1 MKTKTNRRTLTKL
14 LTLGFLGIAG
24 AGLFNAPSA
33 SALPLTDLPSVG
45 DWSNSIFN
53 PSIPHI
59 DYNTTDGEAVDSNL
73 GAIVLEILDEEGK
86 AVPGAV
92 FEIDGVR
99 ALRTMK
105 SYVYNK
111 DFGLYSQFTTDDN
124 GRIAI
129 ENVPYGT
136 YTVRFVSS
144 PDGQAVTEPVKTIE
158 VDEQTTAAVQYQ
170 HPQLYVEDD
179 DEDYDLTNSIFVSP
193 TGATYLDL
201 FSIDNPTNGGGIEV
215 AWDETAGGYVTPEG
229 VGKNVI
235 AKKDNDTFELDIGR
249 EVIELKK
256 ITDNLFSAD
265 IKAAGFRAM
274 GGEFS
279 VQENSD
285 GTISAIVRDRTYVLS
300 QGSSGCY
307 PLDED
312 GVDSSYKNICKE
324 NGIYLLNFNLGE
336 GWPADVRAFLPMR
349 YDEQSGKYIF
359 NDTIITVELVEGDDG
374 RALLFEG
381 YAVQQDPDLHI
392 WTLFEM
398 GIDLAIPDTFITEEL
413 PATLISFKAIEPAP
427 IDPTAVRNPQ
437 TSDTLTKATC
447 IILITTASAFVIT
460 RKLSRR

>member
-111 DFGLYSQFTTDDN
+111 DFGMYSQFTTDGN

-144 PDGQAVTEPVKTIE
+144 PDGQAVTEPVKANE

-170 HPQLYVEDD
+170 HPQLHFEVDD
-179 DEDYDLTNSIFVSP
+179 KDNDLTNIIFVSP

-201 FSIDNPTNGGGIEV
+201 FSIDNPTNGGGREV

-229 VGKNVI
+229 VLL
-235 AKKDNDTFELDIGR
+235 KKDNDTFELDIGR

-285 GTISAIVRDRTYVLS
+285 GTISAIVGDQTYVLS

-312 GVDSSYKNICKE
+312 GDHGSDKNICKE

-392 WTLFEM
+392 WTLFNM
-398 GIDLAIPDTFITEEL
+398 GVQIVLSNESVTDEIQ
-413 PATLISFKAIEPAP
+413 ATLASFKATAP
-427 IDPTAVRNPQ
+427 IPSDPAQPANPQ
-437 TSDTLTKATC
+437 TSDTLTKAAC
-447 IILITTASAFVIT
+447 VILITAASVFVIT

>member
-1 MKTKTNRRTLTKL
+1 MKTNTNRRTLTKL

-33 SALPLTDLPSVG
+33 SALPLTDLPSIG

-59 DYNTTDGEAVDSNL
+59 DYNTTDGEAVDTNL
-73 GAIVLEILDEEGK
+73 GAIVLEILDEDGK

-170 HPQLYVEDD
+170 HPQLHFEVNDKD
-179 DEDYDLTNSIFVSP
+179 NDLTNIIFVSP

-201 FSIDNPTNGGGIEV
+201 FSLNNPTNGGGIEV
-215 AWDETAGGYVTPEG
+215 AWDETAGGYVTPEE
-229 VGKNVI
+229 VGKTVI
-235 AKKDNDTFELDIGR
+235 TKKDNDTFELDIGD

-256 ITDNLFSAD
+256 ITDNLFSAN
-265 IKAAGFRAM
+265 IKAAGFPAM

-285 GTISAIVRDRTYVLS
+285 GTISAIVRDQTYVLS

-307 PLDED
+307 ED
-312 GVDSSYKNICKE
+312 GANSSFKNICKE
-324 NGIYLLNFNLGE
+324 NGIYLLNGDGL
-336 GWPADVRAFLPMR
+336 RAFLPMR

-359 NDTIITVELVEGDDG
+359 NDTIITIELVEGDDG

-398 GIDLAIPDTFITEEL
+398 GVDLVIPDIFITEEL

>member
-1 MKTKTNRRTLTKL
+1 MKTNTNRRTLTKL
-14 LTLGFLGIAG
+14 LTLGLLGIAG

-111 DFGLYSQFTTDDN
+111 DFGMYSQFTTDGN

-129 ENVPYGT
+129 ENVPYGA
-136 YTVRFVSS
+136 YTVRFVSG
-144 PDGQAVTEPVKTIE
+144 PDGQAVTEPVKAIE
-158 VDEQTTAAVQYQ
+158 VNEQTTAAVQYQ
-170 HPQLYVEDD
+170 HPQLYLEDD
-179 DEDYDLTNSIFVSP
+179 DEDNDFTNIIFVSP
-193 TGATYLDL
+193 TGATYIDL
-201 FSIDNPTNGGGIEV
+201 FSLNNPTNGGGIEV
-215 AWDETAGGYVTPEG
+215 AWDETAGGYVTPEE
-229 VGKNVI
+229 VI
-235 AKKDNDTFELDIGR
+235 TKKDNDTFELDIDR

-265 IKAAGFRAM
+265 IKAAGFPAM

-285 GTISAIVRDRTYVLS
+285 GTISAIVRDQTYVLS

-312 GVDSSYKNICKE
+312 GVNICKE
-324 NGIYLLNFNLGE
+324 NGIYLLNYNLGE
-336 GWPADVRAFLPMR
+336 EQESAGLRAFLPMR

-359 NDTIITVELVEGDDG
+359 NDTIITIELVEGDDG
-374 RALLFEG
+374 RALALEG
-381 YAVQQDPDLHI
+381 FAVQQDPDLHI
-392 WTLFEM
+392 WTLFNTGVQIVLSNESVTDE
-398 GIDLAIPDTFITEEL
+398 IQ
-413 PATLISFKAIEPAP
+413 ATLASFKATAP
-427 IDPTAVRNPQ
+427 IPSDPAQPANPQ
-437 TSDTLTKATC
+437 TSDALTKATC
-447 IILITTASAFVIT
+447 IILITAASAFVIT